1 MTEEIVG
8 VYDRVGPV
16 LQSGTVA
23 NAIVAAI
30 KDLNQDVLVVD
41 RGAYVRVLVPQCCV
55 VTRSAIEK
63 HLGRPFRFPGELETV
78 MSAFKGSFQLNH
90 ESYCPSGVLCLNRRP
105 TGIFCNKNGC
115 QLNTKS

>member
-1 MTEEIVG
+1 MTGEIAE

-30 KDLNQDVLVVD
+30 KDLNQDVMVVE
-41 RGAYVRVLVPQCCV
+41 RGAYVRVLVSRCCV

-63 HLGRPFRFPGELETV
+63 HLGRSFRFPGELEIV
-78 MSAFKGSFQLNH
+78 MSGFKGSLQVNQDDAAWRF
-90 ESYCPSGVLCLNRRP
+90 SRTP
-105 TGIFCNKNGC
+105 TS
-115 QLNTKS
+115 T

>member
-1 MTEEIVG
+1 MTEGIAG

-16 LQSGTVA
+16 LQSGTVT
-23 NAIVAAI
+23 NAIIAAI

-41 RGAYVRVLVPQCCV
+41 RGA

-78 MSAFKGSFQLNH
+78 MSAFKGSLQLN
-90 ESYCPSGVLCLNRRP
+90 
-105 TGIFCNKNGC
+105 
-115 QLNTKS
+115 QDDAA